1 MRKLICR
8 NCGVNFE
15 ALRKDAKW
23 CPNCKIIKR
32 RETWRVYAQEHK
44 YNACPQCGGRKFYKR
59 HLCRSCE
66 NKRRANFQTGEGNPN
81 WKGGK
86 SRQSNGYVYVLGKR
100 EGRKHR
106 YQLEHTFVWER
117 ANGRLPDGWVI
128 HHLNGIKS
136 DNRLENLTAM
146 PRKHHNPML
155 VAKPYQE
162 RIRHLEEKLNELP
175 KGDLEKE
182 TWGNP

>member
-1 MRKLICR
+1 M
-8 NCGVNFE
+8 CGKSYLPRQKKEN
-15 ALRKDAKW
+15 
-23 CPNCKIIKR
+23 
-32 RETWRVYAQEHK
+32 
-44 YNACPQCGGRKFYKR
+44 NACCSVS
-59 HLCRSCE
+59 CRQKW
-66 NKRRANFQTGEGNPN
+66 NGI
-81 WKGGK
+81 KGGK
-86 SRQSNGYVYVLGKR
+86 AMALKTRGTGVGYVKQD
-100 EGRKHR
+100 GRHQHR
-106 YQLEHTFVWER
+106 VVMER
-117 ANGRLPDGWVI
+117 IVGRSLLCKEVV